1 MPTAFANGLSI
12 YYETAGSP
20 DDPTVLLVPGL
31 GGQIVYWPQGLVDG
45 LVEAGFRVV
54 LMDNRDAGLSERLEG
69 RKVSVARVVH
79 AIEAGETPDVPY
91 LLADMADDAV
101 ELLTALNIDDAH
113 VVGVS
118 MGGMI
123 AQTMAARHPERVLS
137 LTSIMST
144 TGSPDVGQ
152 ATPEMEES
160 LFTPPPSE
168 REAAIQSTVDYART
182 AWADHFDE
190 QRVRESAARNID
202 RGVYPEGTGRQLA
215 AIFAAGDRT
224 SEVASITVPTLV
236 VHGEKDPL
244 IDISGGVA
252 TAELVPDAELVV
264 LPGAGHDLP
273 PIHLPKLIDRLVSHF
288 RSV

>member
-101 ELLTALNIDDAH
+101 ELLTALDIDDAH

-123 AQTMAARHPERVLS
+123 AQTMAARHPERVRS